1 MGGMMVFDAI
11 RGYLQLAS
19 GLTELSR
26 ARATE
31 VANAVL
37 NLPTSMASGPMAAQ
51 VAALADELLAAATA
65 NRASLLALVRSE
77 VENAVGRAPL
87 VPAADL
93 GRARAGLMRLSTE
106 LEELRGQV
114 LGSPAVRSA
123 AESGHAAIAALTG
136 HHTGEHLPP
145 LGTGGLAAAGGGS
158 PSGGPGAA
166 PIKDEDTMAT
176 RKAAA
181 QVAPTKKTSR
191 ATKTATAKE
200 TAAKKASSPAT
211 KKTTAGES
219 TAGESTAGKSTA
231 GRSTAGRS
239 TAGRSTAGRST
250 ARKASSRATKKTT
263 PSKNTA
269 AKSTAAKSTAGR
281 STAGRSTAGKST
293 AGKST
298 AKKASSPATKKTT
311 PSKNTA
317 AKSTAGRSAA
327 KKESPAKK
335 TAERK

>member
-1 MGGMMVFDAI
+1 MVFDAI

-93 GRARAGLMRLSTE
+93 DRARAGLMRLSTE

-123 AESGHAAIAALTG
+123 TESGHAAIAALTG
-136 HHTGEHLPP
+136 HHTGEQLPP

-166 PIKDEDTMAT
+166 PTNNEDTMAT

-191 ATKTATAKE
+191 ATKTATAKK
-200 TAAKKASSPAT
+200 TAARKASSPAT
-211 KKTTAGES
+211 KKTTAG
-219 TAGESTAGKSTA
+219 KSTA
-231 GRSTAGRS
+231 GRSTAARS
-239 TAGRSTAGRST
+239 AAG
-250 ARKASSRATKKTT
+250 K
-263 PSKNTA
+263 
-269 AKSTAAKSTAGR
+269 

-298 AKKASSPATKKTT
+298 AGKSTAGKSTAGKGTARKASSPATKKTT
-311 PSKNTA
+311 PSK
-317 AKSTAGRSAA
+317 STAGKSPA
-327 KKESPAKK
+327 KKASPAKK

>member
-1 MGGMMVFDAI
+1 MVFDAI

-51 VAALADELLAAATA
+51 VAALADELLAAAIA

-93 GRARAGLMRLSTE
+93 DRARAGLMRLSTE

-136 HHTGEHLPP
+136 HHTGEQLPP

-191 ATKTATAKE
+191 ATKTATAKK
-200 TAAKKASSPAT
+200 TAA
-211 KKTTAGES
+211 
-219 TAGESTAGKSTA
+219 
-231 GRSTAGRS
+231 R
-239 TAGRSTAGRST
+239 
-250 ARKASSRATKKTT
+250 
-263 PSKNTA
+263 
-269 AKSTAAKSTAGR
+269 
-281 STAGRSTAGKST
+281 
-293 AGKST
+293 
-298 AKKASSPATKKTT
+298 KASSPATKKTT

>member
-1 MGGMMVFDAI
+1 MVFDAI

-51 VAALADELLAAATA
+51 VAALADELLAAAIA

-93 GRARAGLMRLSTE
+93 DRARAGLMRLSTE

-136 HHTGEHLPP
+136 HHTGEQLPP

-231 GRSTAGRS
+231 G
-239 TAGRSTAGRST
+239 
-250 ARKASSRATKKTT
+250 
-263 PSKNTA
+263 
-269 AKSTAAKSTAGR
+269 
-281 STAGRSTAGKST
+281 
-293 AGKST
+293 
-298 AKKASSPATKKTT
+298 
-311 PSKNTA
+311 
-317 AKSTAGRSAA
+317 KSTAGRSAA

>member
-93 GRARAGLMRLSTE
+93 DRARAGLMRLSTE

-136 HHTGEHLPP
+136 HHTGEQLPP

-166 PIKDEDTMAT
+166 PIKNEDTMAT

-211 KKTTAGES
+211 KKTTAGKS
-219 TAGESTAGKSTA
+219 TAGESTAG
-231 GRSTAGRS
+231 RSTAG
-239 TAGRSTAGRST
+239 
-250 ARKASSRATKKTT
+250 KASSRATKKTT

-269 AKSTAAKSTAGR
+269 AKNTAAK
-281 STAGRSTAGKST
+281 STAGKST

-298 AKKASSPATKKTT
+298 AGKSTARKASSPATKKTT

>member
-1 MGGMMVFDAI
+1 MVFDAI

-51 VAALADELLAAATA
+51 VAALADELLAAAIA

-93 GRARAGLMRLSTE
+93 DRARAGLMRLSTE

-136 HHTGEHLPP
+136 HHTGEQLPP

-176 RKAAA
+176 RKATA

-219 TAGESTAGKSTA
+219 TAGESTAG
-231 GRSTAGRS
+231 RSTAGRS
-239 TAGRSTAGRST
+239 TAGKSTAGKST

-269 AKSTAAKSTAGR
+269 AKSTA
-281 STAGRSTAGKST
+281 GRSTAGKST
-293 AGKST
+293 AR
-298 AKKASSPATKKTT
+298 KASSPATKKTT

>member
-1 MGGMMVFDAI
+1 MVFDAI

-93 GRARAGLMRLSTE
+93 DRARAGLMRLSTE

-136 HHTGEHLPP
+136 HHTGEQLPP

-176 RKAAA
+176 RKATA

-231 GRSTAGRS
+231 GKSTAGRS

-281 STAGRSTAGKST
+281 S
-293 AGKST
+293 
-298 AKKASSPATKKTT
+298 
-311 PSKNTA
+311 
-317 AKSTAGRSAA
+317 AA

>member
-1 MGGMMVFDAI
+1 MVFDAI

-93 GRARAGLMRLSTE
+93 DRARAGLMRLSTE

-136 HHTGEHLPP
+136 HHTGEQLPP
-145 LGTGGLAAAGGGS
+145 
-158 PSGGPGAA
+158 SGREVSRQQEVALRR
-166 PIKDEDTMAT
+166 EDPVP
-176 RKAAA
+176 RL
-181 QVAPTKKTSR
+181 
-191 ATKTATAKE
+191 
-200 TAAKKASSPAT
+200 
-211 KKTTAGES
+211 
-219 TAGESTAGKSTA
+219 
-231 GRSTAGRS
+231 
-239 TAGRSTAGRST
+239 
-250 ARKASSRATKKTT
+250 
-263 PSKNTA
+263 
-269 AKSTAAKSTAGR
+269 
-281 STAGRSTAGKST
+281 
-293 AGKST
+293 
-298 AKKASSPATKKTT
+298 
-311 PSKNTA
+311 
-317 AKSTAGRSAA
+317 
-327 KKESPAKK
+327 
-335 TAERK
+335 